1 MGVKM
6 SDEQP
11 AGQSDRDSRREA
23 KANIAAE
30 KARAKASRP
39 WYKKKRFMIP
49 LGLLVLGV
57 IGSAL
62 SAGSQDTAS
71 PPAAERSDD
80 RDSTGREEQDDEPTT
95 TGIGTPARDGKFEF
109 TVNGLE
115 CGETRVGDEIFSE
128 EAQGHFCLL
137 NVRVQNIGN
146 ERQFLAADAQKLLD
160 KQGTQY
166 SPSTSATFALDPE
179 GNTIFEDINPG
190 NAVEG
195 VIVFDVP
202 QSAQITRAEL
212 HDSVFSGGVV
222 VNLP

>member
-1 MGVKM
+1 MGVTM

-49 LGLLVLGV
+49 LGLLVLVV
-57 IGSAL
+57 IASAL

-80 RDSTGREEQDDEPTT
+80 RDSTEREEQDDEPTT

-115 CGETRVGDEIFSE
+115 CGETRVGDEIFGE
-128 EAQGHFCLL
+128 DAQGHFCLL
-137 NVRVQNIGN
+137 NVRVQNIGD
-146 ERQFLAADAQKLLD
+146 ERQFLAADAQTLLD
-160 KQGTQY
+160 DQGTEY
-166 SPSTSATFALDPE
+166 SASTSATFALDPE

-202 QSAQITRAEL
+202 QGAQITRAEL

-222 VNLP
+222 VDLR